1 MLPRIVRRTI
11 ALIGP
16 GRVGQTL
23 ARALRQRGYRI
34 TAVVGR
40 SLRQAR
46 RAVAFIGEGRPHG
59 HLSDAP
65 MEAETVL
72 LAVPDSHIRIVATR
86 LAALGGGRWRGKVV
100 LHTSG
105 SRSSRELTALRRRG
119 AACGSFHPLFP
130 FPEPLPEFPS
140 GVFFGLEGD
149 ARAVRRGRGWARA
162 LHGIAVPVASSRKV
176 LYHAAAALASGHA
189 LTLAD
194 LCTRILTHLG
204 VRESSARQA
213 LLPLTRAT
221 LQQYERLGAR
231 AWTGPLARGDLET
244 VRSHLRELKRL
255 PPYFAGVYAAL
266 GTAGL
271 ALYGRKAPRRSQRE
285 RSRKR

>member
-1 MLPRIVRRTI
+1 L
-11 ALIGP
+11 G
-16 GRVGQTL
+16 
-23 ARALRQRGYRI
+23 RALRQRGYRI
-34 TAVVGR
+34 TTVVGR

-46 RAVAFIGEGRPHG
+46 RAVAFIGQGRPHG
-59 HLSDAP
+59 RLNGAWR
-65 MEAETVL
+65 EAETVL
-72 LAVPDSHIRIVATR
+72 LAVPDSHIRIVAER
-86 LAALGGGRWRGKVV
+86 LAVLSDRRWRGKVV

-105 SRSSRELTALRRRG
+105 SRSFRELAALRRRG

-130 FPEPLPEFPS
+130 FAEPLPELPA
-140 GVFFGLEGD
+140 GVFFGVEGD
-149 ARAVRRGRGWARA
+149 PRAVRRARAWARA
-162 LHGIAVPVASSRKV
+162 LHGIVVPVPSNRKV

-194 LCTRILTHLG
+194 LSTRILTHLG
-204 VRESSARQA
+204 VRESRARQA

-255 PPYFAGVYAAL
+255 PSYVGGVYAAL
-266 GTAGL
+266 GTA
-271 ALYGRKAPRRSQRE
+271 ALTLYAKKLRRRTKRERGRKR
-285 RSRKR
+285 

>member
-1 MLPRIVRRTI
+1 MLPCTVRRTI

-40 SLRQAR
+40 SLRQVR
-46 RAVAFIGEGRPHG
+46 RAVAFIGRGRAHG
-59 HLSDAP
+59 RLNGAS

-72 LAVPDSHIRIVATR
+72 LAVPDSQIRIVATR
-86 LAALGGGRWRGKVV
+86 LAGLGDRRWRGKVV

-105 SRSSRELTALRRRG
+105 SRSSRELAALRRCG

-140 GVFFGLEGD
+140 RVFFGVEGD
-149 ARAVRRGRGWARA
+149 TRAVRRARAWARA
-162 LHGIAVPVASSRKV
+162 LHGIALPIPSSRKAF
-176 LYHAAAALASGHA
+176 YHAAAALASGHA

-194 LCTRILTHLG
+194 LSARILIRLG
-204 VRESSARQA
+204 VRESRARQA

-221 LQQYERLGAR
+221 LRQYERMGAR

-244 VRSHLRELKRL
+244 VRSHLKELKRL
-255 PPYFAGVYAAL
+255 PPYFAGVYAVL

-271 ALYGRKAPRRSQRE
+271 TLYRKKAPQPTRRARN
-285 RSRKR
+285 RKR